1 MLNKIRKLIFI
12 FLYNI
17 SLFFILLLGMQN
29 SSQKTQVDF
38 LLFKTVTLPISF
50 VLGVS
55 FISGSL
61 TGNLLTLNLNNE
73 DYNYELKS
81 N

>member
-17 SLFFILLLGMQN
+17 SLFFILLLGIQN
-29 SSQKTQVDF
+29 SSNKTQVDF

-61 TGNLLTLNLNNE
+61 TGNLLTFNLNNE
-73 DYNYELKS
+73 DYN
-81 N
+81 